1 MTAPAHEDPLEECA
15 WQVMQPGRVVTWLNH
30 YSLLNAD
37 WEQLARVDLVGIDGT
52 LLQMALA
59 RAGHSIERSSAD
71 LVAPHVFRLLDK
83 GAKIAL
89 IGAEPGVALKAA
101 ERLGDFET
109 MCIDGYEGLAQ
120 LRADPGQLIAFDPR
134 LVIVG
139 LGAGLQD
146 RIAVGLRAWLPRAS
160 VMTAGGWID
169 QFAAAEQYFPAWIHR
184 FRLGW
189 AWRIAHEPRRLI
201 GRYTVDALRFVVEGS
216 ALVARLESMGSPT
229 PLGVRITS
237 GSSGA

>member
-1 MTAPAHEDPLEECA
+1 MAPALEDPLEECA
-15 WQVMQPGRVVTWLNH
+15 RQVMQPGRVVTWLNH

-37 WEQLARVDLVGIDGT
+37 WDQLARVDLVGIDGT

-59 RAGHSIERSSAD
+59 RQGHSIERSSAD
-71 LVAPHVFRLLDK
+71 LVAPHVFGLLDE
-83 GAKIAL
+83 GARIAL
-89 IGAEPGVALKAA
+89 IGAQPGVALKAA
-101 ERLGDFET
+101 ERLGSFET

-120 LRADPGQLIAFDPR
+120 LRADPGRLIAFDPR
-134 LVIVG
+134 LVVVG

-146 RIAVGLRAWLPRAS
+146 RIAADVHAWVPGAS

-169 QFAAAEQYFPAWIHR
+169 QYAADEQYFPAWIHR

-201 GRYTVDALRFVVEGS
+201 GRYTVDALRFTVKSSE
-216 ALVARLESMGSPT
+216 LVARLESMGSPT
-229 PLGVRITS
+229 PLGVRIEG
-237 GSSGA
+237 GSSAA